1 MSEQFAHLF
10 ATCRLVCLVTC
21 LVASFALPVH
31 AAPDEAG
38 YGAAE
43 QYPAGDRS
51 NWFQQRHMVGA
62 YTGMDRLFPTREVK
76 RGDGPVRPLPA
87 AAEALQWSALDQYL
101 ASHPA
106 TGLLILKDGKV
117 LAERY
122 QYGRQPEDRFTS
134 WSMAKTFVGMAIGVA
149 IAEGRIASIDDAVD
163 RYEPALKG
171 TAWQGV
177 SIRHVLSMSSGV
189 KFDETYDKPGT
200 DIARLGRAWTLQ
212 QGSLLDALGAIRDR
226 AAEPGSRFK
235 YVSAETQV
243 LGQVLV
249 KATGRTLADYVS
261 EKIWAPMGA
270 EADAFWT
277 LDAAG
282 MEVAYCCFSA
292 RLRDYARFGQLL
304 LDGGKVNGRQLIP
317 ADWVDAATSVRF
329 RDGHLQPRHATPYF
343 GYGYQLWIFPDNLG
357 FAMLG
362 VRGQSVFVNPRL
374 RLVMVQTAVWASSID
389 PAAGRQRDEF
399 WRALVLLAP
408 RL

>member
-1 MSEQFAHLF
+1 
-10 ATCRLVCLVTC
+10 
-21 LVASFALPVH
+21 
-31 AAPDEAG
+31 
-38 YGAAE
+38 
-43 QYPAGDRS
+43 
-51 NWFQQRHMVGA
+51 
-62 YTGMDRLFPTREVK
+62 
-76 RGDGPVRPLPA
+76 
-87 AAEALQWSALDQYL
+87 
-101 ASHPA
+101 
-106 TGLLILKDGKV
+106 
-117 LAERY
+117 
-122 QYGRQPEDRFTS
+122 
-134 WSMAKTFVGMAIGVA
+134 
-149 IAEGRIASIDDAVD
+149 
-163 RYEPALKG
+163 
-171 TAWQGV
+171 
-177 SIRHVLSMSSGV
+177 
-189 KFDETYDKPGT
+189 
-200 DIARLGRAWTLQ
+200 
-212 QGSLLDALGAIRDR
+212 
-226 AAEPGSRFK
+226 
-235 YVSAETQV
+235 
-243 LGQVLV
+243 VLV

-357 FAMLG
+357 FALLG